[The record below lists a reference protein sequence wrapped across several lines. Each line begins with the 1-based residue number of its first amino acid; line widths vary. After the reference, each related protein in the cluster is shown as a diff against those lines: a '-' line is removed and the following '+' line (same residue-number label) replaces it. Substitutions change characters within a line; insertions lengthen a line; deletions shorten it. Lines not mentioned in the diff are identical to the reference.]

1 MKLQRYDV
9 WASGGTHVEADENGI
24 WVYASDAETLEKR
37 VEELDA
43 IIKKMRNCH
52 NCKLFKPY
60 HNVVECNTCGDEGE
74 GFKFWELKDE

>member
-1 MKLQRYDV
+1 MKIYRSQLVGGVLCDV
-9 WASGGTHVEADENGI
+9 VL
-24 WVYASDAETLEKR
+24 ASDAEAMEKR

-74 GFKFWELKDE
+74 GLKFWELKDE